1 MGNNSSLDLEISGVN
16 WWVIC
21 QHLNLD
27 MLKEEKGGLM
37 FCIVSLGVIYHW
49 IGLGYG
55 LYFLQLGELFLRG
68 ITWELL

>member
-55 LYFLQLGELFLRG
+55 L
-68 ITWELL
+68 